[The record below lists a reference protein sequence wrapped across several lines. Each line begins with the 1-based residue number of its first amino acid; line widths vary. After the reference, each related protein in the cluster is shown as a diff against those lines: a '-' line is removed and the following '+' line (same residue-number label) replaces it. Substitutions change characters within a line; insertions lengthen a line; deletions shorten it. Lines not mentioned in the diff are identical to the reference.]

1 MDSSDYSK
9 NYELL
14 LEELKADDVLL
25 EIPQVL
31 KEEIIEESKR
41 LSKIR
46 SEIERLVTFIDLTT
60 LMGDD
65 TKSRVDDLV
74 NSAINPVK
82 ENLQIKCA
90 SVCVYPARILDACS
104 AIKANGSSLN
114 IASVAGGFPSGQYH
128 IECRLLEIQLAIR
141 DGATEIDSVLNRAAI
156 LENNWKLLFEELV
169 RIREAAKGVKLKII
183 LSVGELGSNKAIHLA
198 SMAAMYSDCIEIT
211 ENVNLKLEYN
221 FNLSSLISR
230 ETFFM
235 NIFKITFLIFGA
247 DFIKTSTGK
256 ETINATLESAY
267 IMCSAIA
274 QFYKNTNKKVG
285 FKAAGGIR
293 SVEQALQYMILFEK
307 ILGENNLD
315 PKLFRIG
322 ASMGLLENIKEKLSD
337 DKLI

>member
-1 MDSSDYSK
+1 MDYSDYSK
-9 NYELL
+9 NYNLL
-14 LEELKADDVLL
+14 LEELKTDDVLL

-46 SEIERLVTFIDLTT
+46 SEIERIITFIDLTT

-65 TKSRVDDLV
+65 TKLRVDDLV

-82 ENLQIKCA
+82 KNLQIKCA
-90 SVCVYPARILDACS
+90 SVCVYPARVLDACN

-128 IECRLLEIQLAIR
+128 IESRLLEIQLAIR

-169 RIREAAKGVKLKII
+169 RIREAAKGVNLKII
-183 LSVGELGSNKAIHLA
+183 LSVGELGSNKAIYLA
-198 SMAAMYSDCIEIT
+198 SMAAMYS
-211 ENVNLKLEYN
+211 
-221 FNLSSLISR
+221 
-230 ETFFM
+230 
-235 NIFKITFLIFGA
+235 GA

-274 QFYKNTNKKVG
+274 QFYKNTNKNVG

-293 SVEQALQYMILFEK
+293 SVEQALQYMILFER
-307 ILGENNLD
+307 ILGRNNLD

-322 ASMGLLENIKEKLSD
+322 ASMGLLENIREKLSD

>member
-1 MDSSDYSK
+1 MNSSDYSK

-46 SEIERLVTFIDLTT
+46 SEIERLITFIDLTT

-74 NSAINPVK
+74 NSAISPVK
-82 ENLQIKCA
+82 QNLQIKCA
-90 SVCVYPARILDACS
+90 SVCVYPAR
-104 AIKANGSSLN
+104 
-114 IASVAGGFPSGQYH
+114 V
-128 IECRLLEIQLAIR
+128 
-141 DGATEIDSVLNRAAI
+141 V
-156 LENNWKLLFEELV
+156 
-169 RIREAAKGVKLKII
+169 
-183 LSVGELGSNKAIHLA
+183 
-198 SMAAMYSDCIEIT
+198 
-211 ENVNLKLEYN
+211 
-221 FNLSSLISR
+221 
-230 ETFFM
+230 
-235 NIFKITFLIFGA
+235 
-247 DFIKTSTGK
+247 TGK

-274 QFYKNTNKKVG
+274 QFYKNTNKNVG
-285 FKAAGGIR
+285 FKAAGCIR
-293 SVEQALQYMILFEK
+293 SVEQALQYMILFK
-307 ILGENNLD
+307 RILGRNNLD

-322 ASMGLLENIKEKLSD
+322 ASMGLLENIREKLLV